1 MKTFV
6 AYAAAL
12 GIGLATAVFM
22 LWLGRSTPVGT
33 DISFAAAS
41 VVFALAIVARVLSAP
56 LMHHWLGLALALS
69 LPSCSLG
76 IVMFTLVARFGVYF
90 WAWLWSA
97 LGALAASLIGAYFAA
112 RANHG

>member
-1 MKTFV
+1 VKTFA

-12 GIGLATAVFM
+12 AIGLGTAVFV

-41 VVFALAIVARVLSAP
+41 IVFALAIVARVLSAP
-56 LMHHWLGLALALS
+56 LVRHWLGLSLALS
-69 LPSCSLG
+69 LPTCILG
-76 IVMFTLVARFGVYF
+76 IVMFTLVARLGEYF

-97 LGALAASLIGAYFAA
+97 LGAVAASLIGAYFAA
-112 RANHG
+112 KASRA